1 MQVRVFNKNGT
12 AIAAQWSSDSAAW
25 VEIGEVTGQG
35 NSGDGG
41 EVHGVVYDHIMPVE
55 IETAQGLVTLQLG
68 YNELENP
75 FISAQRFID
84 QNQLDQNYLSQIAD
98 FITARAGKSS
108 APTFDMSSSS
118 SSTTHPMD
126 VVTGGE
132 DSGSKRPRPSYTQ
145 LPLQVYFSYE
155 DIPSGLQS
163 KFMTKIRDFNTAF
176 AASDVD
182 ARGVLSD
189 SDLDVLEDTL
199 GVLADTSHYHSSRVP
214 KTIYSVLNTML
225 SHWVDGKT
233 LFPSFDLLRM
243 IAAHPSGALQLASSP
258 YLSAMLSKT
267 ASVLTLDF
275 AGASQ
280 CLTDASIPSCSPQA
294 LTALRFLVTSCRHAA
309 LRHKVLGLMFSS
321 SNEGPF
327 SIFTAMIGS
336 LTSLSSWSKVKGVH
350 RHALS
355 SWCANIVLACCTG
368 EDTLAT
374 ADTRAKVLGCYYPV
388 VVYLLEKEADS
399 IDVIVRSLLAV
410 GTVAVNHSL
419 SEKLKGDLL
428 LGAAVENVL
437 TTVQEKW
444 SGKTSE
450 YVDLCLSEVSEAV
463 YSQSS

>member
-1 MQVRVFNKNGT
+1 
-12 AIAAQWSSDSAAW
+12 
-25 VEIGEVTGQG
+25 
-35 NSGDGG
+35 
-41 EVHGVVYDHIMPVE
+41 
-55 IETAQGLVTLQLG
+55 
-68 YNELENP
+68 
-75 FISAQRFID
+75 
-84 QNQLDQNYLSQIAD
+84 
-98 FITARAGKSS
+98 
-108 APTFDMSSSS
+108 
-118 SSTTHPMD
+118 
-126 VVTGGE
+126 
-132 DSGSKRPRPSYTQ
+132 
-145 LPLQVYFSYE
+145 
-155 DIPSGLQS
+155 
-163 KFMTKIRDFNTAF
+163 
-176 AASDVD
+176 
-182 ARGVLSD
+182 
-189 SDLDVLEDTL
+189 
-199 GVLADTSHYHSSRVP
+199 
-214 KTIYSVLNTML
+214 
-225 SHWVDGKT
+225 
-233 LFPSFDLLRM
+233 
-243 IAAHPSGALQLASSP
+243 
-258 YLSAMLSKT
+258 
-267 ASVLTLDF
+267 
-275 AGASQ
+275 
-280 CLTDASIPSCSPQA
+280 
-294 LTALRFLVTSCRHAA
+294 
-309 LRHKVLGLMFSS
+309 MFSS